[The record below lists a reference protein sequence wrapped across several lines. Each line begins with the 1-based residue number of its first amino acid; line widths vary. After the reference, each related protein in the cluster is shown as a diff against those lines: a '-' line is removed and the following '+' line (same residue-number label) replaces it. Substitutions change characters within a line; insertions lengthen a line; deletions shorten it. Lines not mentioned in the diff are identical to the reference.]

1 MKSKNNF
8 LLFTIIWVMF
18 SCLCCI
24 DVHAIT
30 TGDTFGQ
37 NDVNSK
43 IITDTAKLTVYDVWD
58 GEAFSAY
65 KILDAFYNSSTNVV
79 SYEFTFDFQSFLM
92 SEEGKD
98 YSDLTVDDW
107 YHYKDNS
114 SDFNHLINAYTS
126 YIKKNFIHGIPMDT
140 NDNERISSK
149 TLQAGSYLVLPTN
162 AIAVYSVMIGNL
174 DITAVENDWQINDA
188 EIRAKSEL
196 PEVEKCVF
204 DSIMGDWST
213 SSASITSYSMGD
225 VIPFKIEA
233 TLPTYPSDATNKTYV
248 ITDVISEGFAF
259 QTDSFLVIDGWED
272 YGVPI
277 DMSDDSIHFSDNQV
291 IIELDVDQFTT
302 PYVTVMYQAKLT
314 ENAELGLNGVNT
326 NTAHLTYSNDPYG
339 SSTSITPDSKVN
351 VYTFGLVLN
360 KIDEDFNLI
369 RSNETGFTIYK
380 YIEADDELYPIKT
393 VYSDNLGRIEF
404 RGLGGG
410 QYYIKEIRA
419 PSGYRLDNTLHSLFI
434 DAQRPESSTWDNE
447 RALSYDDNSGYYYM
461 DIMNEKVG
469 LLPFTGGAGTI
480 VLTLVGLILATGS
493 IGGIIVYYKRKKKI
507 I

>member
-174 DITAVENDWQINDA
+174 DVTAVENDWQINGA

-213 SSASITSYSMGD
+213 SSASIASYSMGD

-248 ITDVISEGFAF
+248 ITDVISEILQHYSEYGGGYPWNKMWKRDAIISEGDDFPLF
-259 QTDSFLVIDGWED
+259 DRELFYFEDLEWVIR
-272 YGVPI
+272 
-277 DMSDDSIHFSDNQV
+277 MMLRIHKV
-291 IIELDVDQFTT
+291 VVC
-302 PYVTVMYQAKLT
+302 P
-314 ENAELGLNGVNT
+314 
-326 NTAHLTYSNDPYG
+326 AHLYS
-339 SSTSITPDSKVN
+339 
-351 VYTFGLVLN
+351 
-360 KIDEDFNLI
+360 
-369 RSNETGFTIYK
+369 
-380 YIEADDELYPIKT
+380 
-393 VYSDNLGRIEF
+393 
-404 RGLGGG
+404 
-410 QYYIKEIRA
+410 YYIHKDSVTHSKNNSERKEI
-419 PSGYRLDNTLHSLFI
+419 GYHQSINRVIEDLSCLPDLQKKFSEQYFPEIVNGLIHARRNRWENLRKYLFEVMREKQAYILKSKSISLNI
-434 DAQRPESSTWDNE
+434 KLRCV
-447 RALSYDDNSGYYYM
+447 
-461 DIMNEKVG
+461 IMN
-469 LLPFTGGAGTI
+469 
-480 VLTLVGLILATGS
+480 ILG
-493 IGGIIVYYKRKKKI
+493 
-507 I
+507 